1 MDKSK
6 LLTRRAMSFSR
17 MGQRTEHL
25 QFKVCI
31 WYYLQ
36 NHIFSCNSSA
46 PTTTTLST
54 KEWSDADT
62 DEKRNFVKKG
72 AAGSDHAQLMKQYKL
87 EQLREPGLREIK
99 QVELWVKWRKCIPPP
114 QFRDEICP
122 RQDEMIIER
131 IKKEKNDEL
140 KSKKTAKKKKMEQ
153 PPTVAT

>member
-1 MDKSK
+1 VTQDGIVSCHVWGKALNTFYK
-6 LLTRRAMSFSR
+6 KFPAGTIF
-17 MGQRTEHL
+17 T
-25 QFKVCI
+25 
-31 WYYLQ
+31 
-36 NHIFSCNSSA
+36 NHVFSCDLAA
-46 PTTTTLST
+46 PTTLRI
-54 KEWSDADT
+54 KEWKDAAT
-62 DEKRNFVKKG
+62 EQKKKFVKRG
-72 AAGSDHAQLMKQYKL
+72 TAGSDYAKLMKQYKL
-87 EQLREPGLREIK
+87 EQLVEPGLWEIK